1 MLLEL
6 AWFTRG
12 WVNYFGLADIA
23 HKVVDYDCWIRRRL
37 RAYLW
42 KQWKCVGARFDALV
56 LLGISGGLAWR
67 WANSRRGCWRVAG
80 SQILSFSCV
89 YLAFCPGGF
98 KTFCHLV
105 MQVKTRFAPRSNQR
119 HHRLINLRTL
129 PVT

>member
-80 SQILSFSCV
+80 SQILSFSLTNKVLSGMGYDDVEIRYRVLC
-89 YLAFCPGGF
+89 LC
-98 KTFCHLV
+98 
-105 MQVKTRFAPRSNQR
+105 R
-119 HHRLINLRTL
+119 
-129 PVT
+129 